1 MTAPDAPTVD
11 SVTNT
16 LDENGVPDG
25 TTVSGTAEPNSAV
38 EIRDPDTGDV
48 VGTGNTD
55 ENGNYEITTDEP
67 LEDGKD
73 YDVVAI
79 DDAGNVSEPATA
91 TGDITAPD
99 APTVDSV
106 TNTLDENGVP
116 DGTTV
121 SGTAEPNSS
130 VEIRDPDTGDVVGTG
145 EADENGNYEITTD
158 EPLEDG
164 KDYDV
169 VAIDDT
175 GNVSEPA
182 TATGDITAP
191 DAPTVDSV
199 TNTLDENGVPDG
211 TTVSGTA
218 EPNSVVEIR
227 DPDTGDVV
235 GTGEADENGNYEI
248 TTDEPLDDGKDYD
261 VVAIDDTGNV
271 SEPATATGDI
281 TAPDAPTLTLVTDTG
296 RSDGDANTYDGT
308 IAVAGLE
315 EGATW
320 EYSSDGGETWNDGEG
335 TGFVLPEAEYAE
347 GDVIARQTDAAGNVS
362 DNGALGAAIVDTT
375 APEIVIDTVV
385 DGPES
390 STITGTT
397 EPNSRVE
404 ITDAEGNS
412 LGEPVFADENGEFT
426 FVTDQPAD
434 LAGLSAGV
442 VSDQNPEGSQ
452 TAPMITQLDNGDL
465 LYVWGEGANLSTFG
479 DGHLLRGRFYNA
491 DGTPKTDTFD
501 ISDIGYN
508 KAAGTGYKSVD
519 GLDVLKMDDG
529 KVAIGWSIN
538 NADAAD
544 SIQSKMTVI
553 DTNLAPTEAG
563 FKVAEDVNVSEG
575 EAADP
580 ESAPILSLTDDGNV
594 FAVYAKDINSN
605 GATIYGRVFDQSG
618 NALGDEFQIG
628 QQGMDRGTGGG
639 HSRNLHVD
647 QLENGDFVV
656 GIAQEFWQ
664 GGHQPIFSVVDVTDP
679 ANPLTVASDVEVRSQ
694 ENDSYESAPLIHAL
708 EDGGFVTLWS
718 DRVGTDNSSTRNLF
732 GRLWNADGTPR
743 GDQWEFDTTIDGY
756 SGFNVPIVDVTTLD
770 NGTLAVGWAR
780 NTSDPDADPADRPVL
795 AIIDPTQ
802 NPGDAGFYV
811 LNDTP
816 ISASTETGLGAVE
829 GPPVLETLDSGN
841 LVAVWHK
848 GFNSNDAAIYYRIY
862 DQQGNALTDQKVMM
876 AGGDGSGISANN
888 YANWDSI
895 YVTPTGGDNFAV
907 GWMGADLDGD
917 GTSALTNLIEPTL
930 GADLG
935 NEINVI
941 SEDVAGNVT
950 THVEDLSTTDAPTV
964 DSMTNTFDASGVAD
978 GSIVSGTAE
987 PNSTVEIRDPDTGEV
1002 VGTGVADENGNYEI
1016 TTAEPLEDGKTYD
1029 VVSLDEEGNVSE
1041 PAAVT
1046 GDLDGPAAPTLT
1058 LSNDTGRSDSDANT
1072 NDGAVDVTGLEVGT
1086 FWEYSTD
1093 GGETWNEGQG
1103 ISFDLPE
1110 GEYADGDVIAR
1121 QTDTFGNVSD
1131 TGSLGATIVDTT
1143 LPEVVIDEVVHD
1155 AESST
1160 ITGTTEPNSRVEITD
1175 AEGNSL
1181 GDAVF
1186 ADENGEFTFVTDQPV
1201 NLEGLSAGVVS
1212 DQNPDGS
1219 QTAPMVTQLDNGDL
1233 LYVWGEGANLSTF
1246 GDGHLLRGR
1255 LYNADGT
1262 PKTDTFDISDF
1273 GYNKAAGSGYKNI
1286 DGLDVLKMD
1295 DGKVAI
1301 GWSINRGDA
1310 SDDIQSKMTVIDTNL
1325 APTDAGFKV
1334 AEDVNVS
1341 EGVAADPESA
1351 PILSL
1356 TGDGNVFAVYAKDI
1370 NSSGATIYGRV
1381 FDQSGNALGDEFQI
1395 GQNGMDQAIWGG
1407 YTRNLYV
1414 DQLENGNFVVGIAKE
1429 VFDTS
1434 GGLAVQHMPIF
1445 SVVDVTDPANP
1456 LTVASDVEVR
1466 SSEENDGY
1474 ESAPLI
1480 HALEDGGFVTL
1491 WFDYA
1496 NLDDSPSRN
1505 LLGRL
1510 WNADGTP
1517 RGDQWE
1523 FATPIDGYSGFNTPI
1538 VDVTTLDNG
1547 TLAIGWNRNTA
1558 DTNTDVENRPIL
1570 AIIDPTQ
1577 SPGDAGFYVL
1587 DDTPISAST
1596 ETGLG
1601 AVEGPPVL
1609 ETLASGNLVA
1619 VWREGYYANDEAIY
1633 YRIYDQQ
1640 GNALTDQK
1648 VMIAGGDGSGISAN
1662 NYANWD
1668 SIYVTPTGGD
1678 NFVVGWMGADLD
1690 GDGTSALTNL
1700 IEPTLGTG
1708 SDYQINVI
1716 AEDVAGN
1723 VTTHVEDLSVSDAP
1737 TVDSMTNTFDASG
1750 VADGSIVSGTAEP
1763 NSTVE
1768 IRDPDTGD
1776 VIGTGDADENGNYT
1790 ITTATPLEDGKD
1802 YDVFSVDAEGND
1814 SAPAMVTGDLTAPD
1828 APSLSL
1834 ANDTGSSAID
1844 EITYDG
1850 AVEVVELEVGSL
1862 WEYST
1867 DGGETW
1873 NEGQGISFDLPEG
1886 VYGADDVV
1894 VRQTD
1899 EAGNVSDTGALG
1911 VVTVDTTPPGI
1922 EITEVTNQSS
1932 SSSIV
1937 TGTAEP
1943 DSRVEIFDA
1952 NGDSLGNAV
1961 TADANGDFTFTSDRL
1976 IKLSAGIVSDQ
1987 NPDGSQTAPM
1997 ITQLDNGNLLYVWGE
2012 GANLS
2017 TLGDGHLLRGRIY
2030 DADGN
2035 PQTDTFDVSDFGYN
2049 KFVGAG
2055 YKNVDGLDV
2064 LKMDDG
2070 KVAIGWSING
2080 SDAADDI
2087 QSKMT
2092 IIDTSLAP
2100 TDAGF
2105 KVAEDVNVSEGDA
2118 ADPESAP
2125 ILSLTDDGNVFAVYA
2140 KDINSAGAEIY
2151 GRVFDQSGNALGDE
2165 FQIGQNGMDESIWGG
2180 YTRNLYV
2187 DQLTGGNFVVGIA
2200 QEFVQGGHQP
2210 IFSVVDITDPTS
2222 PVTVASDV
2230 EARSQANDGW
2240 ESAPLIHALEDGGFV
2255 TLWFDRA
2262 NSNDSPTRNLFGRL
2276 WNADG
2281 TPRGDQWE
2289 FDTTIDGYDGFNTPI
2304 VDVTTLDN
2312 GTLAIGWSRNTA
2324 DPDTDV
2330 LNRPMLAIIDPA
2342 QNPGDAGFYVLND
2355 TSMSQST
2362 ELGYGAVEGPPVLE
2376 TLDSGNLVAVWR
2388 AGYNSDDAAL
2398 YYRIYDQQGNA
2409 LTDQETIVTGGD
2421 GAGLSNNN
2429 DANWD
2434 SIYVTPTGGDDFV
2447 VGWMGADHDGDGT
2460 SALTNLMTP
2469 GYDIAAVAEDVAG
2482 NKSVQVEGDVDPSVV
2497 GELSGGAPPV
2507 EAESAEA
2514 SSMMFSLSDMDDGA
2528 GDGELV
2534 LPEFESNNVEE
2545 EQVASDSETSGEVPV
2560 GDFSEPQNPLSDEL
2574 DQNTYV
2580 A

>member
-1 MTAPDAPTVD
+1 M
-11 SVTNT
+11 
-16 LDENGVPDG
+16 DENGEPDG

-48 VGTGNTD
+48 VGTGQAD
-55 ENGNYEITTDEP
+55 ASGNYAITTDTP

-91 TGDITAPD
+91 TGDIADTTAPD

-106 TNTLDENGVP
+106 VNTLDENGVP

-121 SGTAEPNSS
+121 SGSAEPNST
-130 VEIRDPDTGDVVGTG
+130 VEIRDPDTGEVVGTG
-145 EADENGNYEITTD
+145 PADENGDYAITTD
-158 EPLEDG
+158 TPLEDG

-169 VAIDDT
+169 VAIDDA

-182 TATGDITAP
+182 TATGDIADTTAP

-199 TNTLDENGVPDG
+199 VNTLDENGEPVG

-218 EPNSVVEIR
+218 EPNSTVEIR
-227 DPDTGDVV
+227 DPATGDVV
-235 GTGEADENGNYEI
+235 GSGPADENGDYAI
-248 TTDEPLDDGKDYD
+248 TTDTPLEDGKDYD
-261 VVAIDDTGNV
+261 VVATDDAGNV
-271 SEPATATGDI
+271 SEPATATGGTADT
-281 TAPDAPTLTLVTDTG
+281 TAPDAPTLTIVTDTG

-308 IAVAGLE
+308 VAVAGLE

-320 EYSSDGGETWNDGEG
+320 EYSSDGGETWSDGEG
-335 TGFVLPEAEYAE
+335 TSFVLPEGEYAE
-347 GDVIARQTDAAGNVS
+347 GAVIARQTDAAGNVS
-362 DNGALGAAIVDTT
+362 DNGELGAAIVDTT
-375 APEIVIDTVV
+375 APEVVIDTVV

-397 EPNSRVE
+397 EPNSKVE

-412 LGEPVFADENGEFT
+412 LGEAVFADDNGEFT
-426 FVTDQPAD
+426 FVTDQPVNVE
-434 LAGLSAGV
+434 GLSAGV
-442 VSDQNPEGSQ
+442 VSDQNPDGSQ

-465 LYVWGEGANLSTFG
+465 LYVWGEGANLSTLG
-479 DGHLLRGRFYNA
+479 DGHLLRGRLYNA
-491 DGTPKTDTFD
+491 DGTPKTDTFNV
-501 ISDIGYN
+501 SDVGYN
-508 KAAGTGYKSVD
+508 KFVGSGYKNVD

-538 NADAAD
+538 YADAAD
-544 SIQSKMTVI
+544 SIQSKMTII

-563 FKVAEDVNVSEG
+563 FKVAEDVSVSEG

-594 FAVYAKDINSN
+594 FAVYAKDINSA
-605 GATIYGRVFDQSG
+605 GAPIYGRVFDQSG
-618 NALGDEFQIG
+618 NALG
-628 QQGMDRGTGGG
+628 
-639 HSRNLHVD
+639 N
-647 QLENGDFVV
+647 
-656 GIAQEFWQ
+656 
-664 GGHQPIFSVVDVTDP
+664 
-679 ANPLTVASDVEVRSQ
+679 
-694 ENDSYESAPLIHAL
+694 
-708 EDGGFVTLWS
+708 
-718 DRVGTDNSSTRNLF
+718 
-732 GRLWNADGTPR
+732 
-743 GDQWEFDTTIDGY
+743 
-756 SGFNVPIVDVTTLD
+756 
-770 NGTLAVGWAR
+770 
-780 NTSDPDADPADRPVL
+780 
-795 AIIDPTQ
+795 
-802 NPGDAGFYV
+802 
-811 LNDTP
+811 
-816 ISASTETGLGAVE
+816 
-829 GPPVLETLDSGN
+829 
-841 LVAVWHK
+841 
-848 GFNSNDAAIYYRIY
+848 
-862 DQQGNALTDQKVMM
+862 
-876 AGGDGSGISANN
+876 
-888 YANWDSI
+888 
-895 YVTPTGGDNFAV
+895 
-907 GWMGADLDGD
+907 
-917 GTSALTNLIEPTL
+917 
-930 GADLG
+930 
-935 NEINVI
+935 
-941 SEDVAGNVT
+941 
-950 THVEDLSTTDAPTV
+950 
-964 DSMTNTFDASGVAD
+964 
-978 GSIVSGTAE
+978 
-987 PNSTVEIRDPDTGEV
+987 
-1002 VGTGVADENGNYEI
+1002 
-1016 TTAEPLEDGKTYD
+1016 
-1029 VVSLDEEGNVSE
+1029 
-1041 PAAVT
+1041 
-1046 GDLDGPAAPTLT
+1046 
-1058 LSNDTGRSDSDANT
+1058 
-1072 NDGAVDVTGLEVGT
+1072 
-1086 FWEYSTD
+1086 
-1093 GGETWNEGQG
+1093 
-1103 ISFDLPE
+1103 
-1110 GEYADGDVIAR
+1110 
-1121 QTDTFGNVSD
+1121 
-1131 TGSLGATIVDTT
+1131 
-1143 LPEVVIDEVVHD
+1143 
-1155 AESST
+1155 
-1160 ITGTTEPNSRVEITD
+1160 
-1175 AEGNSL
+1175 
-1181 GDAVF
+1181 
-1186 ADENGEFTFVTDQPV
+1186 
-1201 NLEGLSAGVVS
+1201 
-1212 DQNPDGS
+1212 
-1219 QTAPMVTQLDNGDL
+1219 
-1233 LYVWGEGANLSTF
+1233 
-1246 GDGHLLRGR
+1246 
-1255 LYNADGT
+1255 
-1262 PKTDTFDISDF
+1262 
-1273 GYNKAAGSGYKNI
+1273 
-1286 DGLDVLKMD
+1286 
-1295 DGKVAI
+1295 
-1301 GWSINRGDA
+1301 
-1310 SDDIQSKMTVIDTNL
+1310 
-1325 APTDAGFKV
+1325 
-1334 AEDVNVS
+1334 
-1341 EGVAADPESA
+1341 
-1351 PILSL
+1351 
-1356 TGDGNVFAVYAKDI
+1356 
-1370 NSSGATIYGRV
+1370 
-1381 FDQSGNALGDEFQI
+1381 EFQI
-1395 GQNGMDQAIWGG
+1395 GQNGMDQTIWGG
-1407 YTRNLYV
+1407 HTRNLYV

-1429 VFDTS
+1429 VFDTNA
-1434 GGLAVQHMPIF
+1434 GLAVQHMPIF
-1445 SVVDVTDPANP
+1445 AVVDVTDPANP

-1480 HALEDGGFVTL
+1480 HALDDGGFVTL

-1587 DDTPISAST
+1587 TDTPISAST

-1609 ETLASGNLVA
+1609 ETLDSGNLVA
-1619 VWREGYYANDEAIY
+1619 VWREGYYANDEAIYYRIYDQQGNALTDQKVMIAGGDGSGISANNYANWDSIYVTPTGGDNFAVGWMGADLDGDGTSALTNLIEPTLGTGSDYEINVIAEDVAGNVTTHVEDLSISDAPTVDSMTNTFDASGVPDGSIVSGTAEPNSTVEIRDPDTGDVVGTGVADENGNYEITTAEPLEDGKNYDVFAVDAEGNDSAPAMVTGDLTAPDAPSLSLANDTGRSDSDANTNDGMVDVTGLEAGTLWEYSTDGGGTWNEGQGINFELPEGEYAEGDVIARQTDTFGNVSNTGSLGAVIVDTTLPEVVIDTVTHGETSSTITGTTEPNSRVEITDAEGNSLGDAVFADENGEFTFVTDQPVNLAGLSAGIVSDQNPDGSQTAPMITQLDNGDLLYVWGEGANLSTFGDGHLLRGRLYNADGTPKTDTFDVSDFGYNKAAGSGYKNVDGLDVLKMDDGKVAIGWSINNADAADSIQSMMTIIDTNLAPTEAGFKVAEDVSVSEGEAADPESAPILSLTDDGNVFAVYAKDINSAGAPIYGRVFDQSGNALGDEFQIGQNGMDQTIWGGHTRNLYVDQLENGNFVVGIAKEVFDTSAGLAVQHMPIFAVVDVTDPANPLTVASDVEVRSSEENDGYESAPLIHALDDGGFVTLWFDYANLDDSPSRNLLGRLWNADGTPRGDQWEFATPIDGYSGFNTPIVDVTTLDNGTLAIGWNRNTADTNTDVENRPILAIIDPTQSPGDAGFYVLNDTSISASTETGLGAVEGPPVLETLDSGNLVAVWREGYYTNDEAIY

-1708 SDYQINVI
+1708 SDYEINVI

-1723 VTTHVEDLSVSDAP
+1723 VTTHVEDLSISDAP

-1750 VADGSIVSGTAEP
+1750 VPDGSIVSGTAEP

-1790 ITTATPLEDGKD
+1790 ITTGTPLEDGKD
-1802 YDVFSVDAEGND
+1802 YDVFAIVEGTD

-1937 TGTAEP
+1937 MGTAEP
-1943 DSRVEIFDA
+1943 GSRVEIFDA

-1976 IKLSAGIVSDQ
+1976 IKLSAGVVSDQ
-1987 NPDGSQTAPM
+1987 EPDGSQTAPM
-1997 ITQLDNGNLLYVWGE
+1997 VTLLDNGNLLYVWGE

-2035 PQTDTFDVSDFGYN
+2035 PQTETFNVSDFGYN

-2070 KVAIGWSING
+2070 KVAIGWSINNA
-2080 SDAADDI
+2080 DAADSI

-2092 IIDTSLAP
+2092 IIDTNLAP
-2100 TDAGF
+2100 TEAGF
-2105 KVAEDVNVSEGDA
+2105 KVAEDVSVSEGEA

-2140 KDINSAGAEIY
+2140 KDINSAGAPIY
-2151 GRVFDQSGNALGDE
+2151 GRVFDQSGTALGDE
-2165 FQIGQNGMDESIWGG
+2165 FQIGQNGMDQTIWGG
-2180 YTRNLYV
+2180 HTRNLYV
-2187 DQLTGGNFVVGIA
+2187 DQLENGNFVVGIA

-2210 IFSVVDITDPTS
+2210 IFSVVDVTDPAN
-2222 PVTVASDV
+2222 PLTVASDV
-2230 EARSQANDGW
+2230 EVRSQANDGF
-2240 ESAPLIHALEDGGFV
+2240 ESAPLIHALDDGGFV
-2255 TLWFDRA
+2255 TLWFDYA
-2262 NSNDSPTRNLFGRL
+2262 NLDDSSSRNLLGRL

-2289 FDTTIDGYDGFNTPI
+2289 FATPIDGYSGFNTPI

-2312 GTLAIGWSRNTA
+2312 GTLAIGWNRNTA
-2324 DPDTDV
+2324 DTNTTV
-2330 LNRPMLAIIDPA
+2330 ENRPILAIVDPT
-2342 QNPGDAGFYVLND
+2342 QSPGDAGFYVLND
-2355 TSMSQST
+2355 TPISTST
-2362 ELGYGAVEGPPVLE
+2362 EAGLGAVEGPPVLA

-2388 AGYNSDDAAL
+2388 QGYVGNDEAL
-2398 YYRIYDQQGNA
+2398 YYRIYDPQGNA
-2409 LTDQETIVTGGD
+2409 ITDQETLVTGGD

-2429 DANWD
+2429 NANWD

-2469 GYDIAAVAEDVAG
+2469 GYDIVAVAEDIAG
-2482 NKSVQVEGDVDPSVV
+2482 NKSVQVEGDVDPAVV
-2497 GELSGGAPPV
+2497 GDLSGGAPPV

-2514 SSMMFSLSDMDDGA
+2514 SSMMFSLSDMDDGT

-2534 LPEFESNNVEE
+2534 LPEFDSNNVEE
-2545 EQVASDSETSGEVPV
+2545 EQVASGSETSGEVPV
-2560 GDFSEPQNPLSDEL
+2560 GDFSELQNPLSDEL